1 MSGAEDIA
9 KQCWQRGTKAVNSE
23 DYDYA
28 TDMFHK
34 AAILV
39 PDNLAYR
46 QSLRAAEF
54 KKYKNNGKGA
64 GMMSKPKLVSLRQKL
79 SRARSKKEWDEVDRI
94 AEEALKLNPWDAAF
108 NASVGEAC
116 QERGYNTVAIF
127 AYRTATGPMGEPEN
141 VKLLREFGHL
151 LMEDRQFNE
160 AAGIWNKVHKLDPT
174 DGHARQMMTAAQFEQ
189 TIKQGNFDEAQTTRD
204 VMTDAEISSRLG
216 TKPKRGEA
224 DAPGQ
229 DPEQDLLHQ
238 IRKDPKSVELHQKLA
253 HYYETKDQFD
263 KAQEALEKALEL
275 SKGDRAI
282 HELVEDLE
290 LKQKNKELDQLK
302 NDARKDPDNEDVKK
316 AHSRFARK
324 LLDREI
330 EIMAERTLRYPQDKR
345 LKYELARRYKRLNRW
360 SDAIPLYQQ
369 ASLDPR
375 LEVDA
380 LVSLGNCFLKDNKP
394 TLAKKQFLKVV
405 PLISYED
412 KADRFKEVHYLLG
425 RILEKEGDKKSAED
439 HYGEILA
446 VDYDYRDVRDR
457 LQGLDAKDD

>member
-1 MSGAEDIA
+1 MA
-9 KQCWQRGTKAVNSE
+9 KPTP
-23 DYDYA
+23 
-28 TDMFHK
+28 
-34 AAILV
+34 L
-39 PDNLAYR
+39 
-46 QSLRAAEF
+46 
-54 KKYKNNGKGA
+54 
-64 GMMSKPKLVSLRQKL
+64 
-79 SRARSKKEWDEVDRI
+79 DRI
-94 AEEALKLNPWDAAF
+94 RN
-108 NASVGEAC
+108 
-116 QERGYNTVAIF
+116 
-127 AYRTATGPMGEPEN
+127 RTCCIRF
-141 VKLLREFGHL
+141 VK
-151 LMEDRQFNE
+151 
-160 AAGIWNKVHKLDPT
+160 T
-174 DGHARQMMTAAQFEQ
+174 
-189 TIKQGNFDEAQTTRD
+189 
-204 VMTDAEISSRLG
+204 
-216 TKPKRGEA
+216 
-224 DAPGQ
+224 
-229 DPEQDLLHQ
+229 
-238 IRKDPKSVELHQKLA
+238 PKSVELHQKLA

-425 RILEKEGDKKSAED
+425 RILEKEGDKKISR
-439 HYGEILA
+439 GSL
-446 VDYDYRDVRDR
+446 RRNPRCR
-457 LQGLDAKDD
+457 LRLPRCP